1 MKLKFSFA
9 DMAVSAKESVT
20 DWRWWSS
27 MGQIV
32 LGCLLVALAFV
43 VFINPYDLV
52 PGGIYG
58 LALVLHNLF
67 PSIQVGTFGYM
78 FDVPLILTAILI
90 FGGKLGGRTIFASFV
105 TPGLMNLLD
114 YLVYPNAEA
123 IEALDPAQLLSYTNK
138 AGELVS
144 LCDLSN
150 HLLLAA
156 IIGGC
161 LSGVGVGIVIRNN
174 AATGGTDITGMLL
187 HKFAKM
193 KFANGVLLSDAL
205 IVLSGLVVIG
215 FGIGL
220 PDGKEGAG
228 LLLSLY
234 SGVCIFVNAKVL
246 GYTIDGA
253 SRDKLLYI
261 ICHEHSEAMRE
272 YILKDLDRGGT
283 YLKAKGMYTQ
293 DEKEMIFLVVSRR
306 EVRSVQ
312 QKIKEF
318 DPRAFVVVT
327 DAYDTFGQ
335 GFKPFPEE
343 DAMPTE

>member
-1 MKLKFSFA
+1 MKFNFSISNA
-9 DMAVSAKESVT
+9 MASAKESVT
-20 DWRWWSS
+20 DWRWWFS

-32 LGCLLVALAFV
+32 LGCFLVALAFV
-43 VFINPYDLV
+43 VFINPYKLV

-67 PSIQVGTFGYM
+67 PAIQVGTFGYM

-114 YLVYPNAEA
+114 YLVYPNSAA
-123 IEALDPAQLLSYTNK
+123 IHELDPAYLLNGYI
-138 AGELVS
+138 
-144 LCDLSN
+144 DLSE

-215 FGIGL
+215 FGVGL

-261 ICHEHSEAMRE
+261 ICDEHSDKMRQ
-272 YILKDLDRGGT
+272 YILHELNRGGT
-283 YLKAKGMYTQ
+283 YIKAKGMYT
-293 DEKEMIFLVVSRR
+293 DNDKEMIFLVVNRK
-306 EVRSVQ
+306 EVRNVQ
-312 QKIKEF
+312 HKIKDF
-318 DPRAFVVVT
+318 DPNAFVVVT

-335 GFKPFPEE
+335 GFKPFPKE
-343 DAMPTE
+343 DDMPTE

>member
-1 MKLKFSFA
+1 MQLKLKSTFSLKA
-9 DMAVSAKESVT
+9 SLASMRESVT
-20 DWRWWSS
+20 DVKWWGSIL
-27 MGQIV
+27 QIV
-32 LGCLLVALAFV
+32 FGCFLVAVAFV
-43 VFINPYDLV
+43 VFINPYDMV

-67 PSIQVGTFGYM
+67 PSVQVGTFGYM
-78 FDVPLILTAILI
+78 FDVPLILTALLI
-90 FGGKLGGRTIFASFV
+90 FGGTFGGRTIFASFV

-114 YLVYPNAEA
+114 YAVYPNQAA
-123 IEALDPAQLLSYTNK
+123 IEALNPNLLLDGMVN
-138 AGELVS
+138 
-144 LCDLSN
+144 LSD

-161 LSGVGVGIVIRNN
+161 FSGVGVGLVIRNN

-193 KFANGVLLSDAL
+193 KFAHGVLLSDAI
-205 IVLSGLVVIG
+205 IVACGLVVIG
-215 FGIGL
+215 FGVGL
-220 PDGKEGAG
+220 PEGKEPQG

-234 SGVCIFVNAKVL
+234 SAICIFVNAKVL

-261 ICHEHSEAMRE
+261 ICDEHSEAMRN
-272 YILKDLDRGGT
+272 YILTDLNRGGT
-283 YLKAKGMYTQ
+283 YIKAQGMYTKN
-293 DEKEMIFLVVSRR
+293 DKEMIFLVVNRK
-306 EVRSVQ
+306 EVRNVQ

-318 DPRAFVVVT
+318 DPSAFVVVT

-335 GFKPFPEE
+335 GFKPFPKE
-343 DAMPTE
+343 DGMPTE

>member
-123 IEALDPAQLLSYTNK
+123 IEALNPAQLLSYTNK

-215 FGIGL
+215 FGVGL

>member
-1 MKLKFSFA
+1 M
-9 DMAVSAKESVT
+9 
-20 DWRWWSS
+20 
-27 MGQIV
+27 
-32 LGCLLVALAFV
+32 
-43 VFINPYDLV
+43 
-52 PGGIYG
+52 
-58 LALVLHNLF
+58 
-67 PSIQVGTFGYM
+67 
-78 FDVPLILTAILI
+78 
-90 FGGKLGGRTIFASFV
+90 
-105 TPGLMNLLD
+105 
-114 YLVYPNAEA
+114 
-123 IEALDPAQLLSYTNK
+123 
-138 AGELVS
+138 
-144 LCDLSN
+144 
-150 HLLLAA
+150 LLAA

-215 FGIGL
+215 FGVGL
-220 PDGKEGAG
+220 PDNKEGAG

-234 SGVCIFVNAKVL
+234 SGVCIFVNAKIL

-261 ICHEHSEAMRE
+261 ITDEHSKDMRH
-272 YILKDLDRGGT
+272 YILNELNRGGT
-283 YLKAKGMYTQ
+283 YLKAKGMYTEN
-293 DEKEMIFLVVSRR
+293 DKEMIFLVVNRK
-306 EVRSVQ
+306 EVRNVQ

>member
-1 MKLKFSFA
+1 MQLKLKPTFSLKA
-9 DMAVSAKESVT
+9 SLASMRESVT
-20 DWRWWSS
+20 DVKWWGSIS
-27 MGQIV
+27 QIV
-32 LGCLLVALAFV
+32 FGCFLVAVAFV
-43 VFINPYDLV
+43 VFINPYDMV

-67 PSIQVGTFGYM
+67 PSVQVGTFGYM
-78 FDVPLILTAILI
+78 FDVPLILTALLI
-90 FGGKLGGRTIFASFV
+90 FGGTFGGRTIFASFV

-114 YLVYPNAEA
+114 YAVYPDQAA
-123 IEALDPAQLLSYTNK
+123 IEALNPNLLLDGMVN
-138 AGELVS
+138 
-144 LCDLSN
+144 LSD

-161 LSGVGVGIVIRNN
+161 FSGVGVGLVIRNN

-193 KFANGVLLSDAL
+193 KFAHGVLLSDAI
-205 IVLSGLVVIG
+205 IVACGLVVIG
-215 FGIGL
+215 FGVGL
-220 PDGKEGAG
+220 PEGKEPQG

-234 SGVCIFVNAKVL
+234 SAICIFVNAKVL

-261 ICHEHSEAMRE
+261 ICDEHSEAMRN
-272 YILKDLDRGGT
+272 YILTDLNRGGT
-283 YLKAKGMYTQ
+283 YIKAQGMYTKN
-293 DEKEMIFLVVSRR
+293 DKEMIFLVVNRK
-306 EVRSVQ
+306 EVRNVQ

-318 DPRAFVVVT
+318 DPSAFVVVT

-335 GFKPFPEE
+335 GFKPFPKE
-343 DAMPTE
+343 DGMPTE